1 LHCVLFALTIATQHK
16 QRGQQLQK
24 PLTTSACIDKTD
36 QLDITTLVQ
45 RPCSHFDDRPKANDI
60 SLLVVHNISLPPRQ
74 YNTTYIDDFFAGTLN
89 CDAHPYFAKLK
100 GVRVSAHCVIFRD
113 GRIWQ
118 YVPFAKRAWHAGV
131 SQFLGREKCNDFSIG
146 IELEGCDDEAFADVQ
161 YVSLAALCKQLMLL
175 YPAILPAHIV
185 GHSDIAPGRKTDPGP
200 YFDWARLFA
209 LLDLPLLNRTSLNQT
224 SIKQTSQGNSFEQQ
238 TQNKENK

>member
-1 LHCVLFALTIATQHK
+1 MHCVLFALTIATQHK
-16 QRGQQLQK
+16 QRDKQLQK
-24 PLTTSACIDKTD
+24 PSTAQAPVSTGTALHP
-36 QLDITTLVQ
+36 DIAALVQ
-45 RPCSHFDDRPKANDI
+45 RPCSHFDDRPDARDI

-74 YNTTYIDDFFAGTLN
+74 YHTPYIDDFFTGTLD

-131 SQFLGREKCNDFSIG
+131 SQFCGRDKCNDFSIG
-146 IELEGCDDEAFADVQ
+146 IELEGSDDDAFTDAQ

-175 YPAILPAHIV
+175 YPAILPEHLV

-209 LLDLPLLNRTSLNQT
+209 LLDLTQ
-224 SIKQTSQGNSFEQQ
+224 QGKAFDR
-238 TQNKENK
+238 